1 MKDFLGE
8 YGLIIVA
15 AIIILLLAAA
25 ATPIGEYLR
34 DAIIGTIQHF
44 VNQSGI
50 SGVTPPSFG

>member
-34 DAIIGTIQHF
+34 DAIIGTIKHF
-44 VNQSGI
+44 VTESGVT
-50 SGVTPPSFG
+50 GVTPPSFG